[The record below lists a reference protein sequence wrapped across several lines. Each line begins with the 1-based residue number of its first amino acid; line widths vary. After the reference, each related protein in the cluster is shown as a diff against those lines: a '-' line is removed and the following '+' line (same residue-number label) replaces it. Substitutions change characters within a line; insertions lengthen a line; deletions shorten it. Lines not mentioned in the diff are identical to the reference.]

1 MQSSRASDQDQRAAS
16 AGDVKRPGESAE
28 AEQRS
33 GDEQEVAQ
41 LRGQIAELEDRWKRA
56 LADLDNYR
64 KRLAREIDRRVG
76 EEREQLLREFLNAVD
91 VVERALQLGSAGD
104 PTYEGLRGLLEQ
116 LEASLRRHEVT
127 RIGSAGEAFDPLRHE
142 AVAVRETDDL
152 PPHTV
157 VESVRSGFAL
167 GDRVLR
173 PAQVVVSR
181 PSQQQAA
188 PEQAG

>member
-1 MQSSRASDQDQRAAS
+1 MQSSRASDEEQGAAS
-16 AGDVKRPGESAE
+16 AGEAKRPGESAE

-33 GDEQEVAQ
+33 GTEQEAAQ
-41 LRGQIAELEDRWKRA
+41 LRAQVAELDERWKRA

-64 KRLAREIDRRVG
+64 KRSAREIDRRVA
-76 EEREQLLREFLNAVD
+76 EEREQLLHEFLNVVD
-91 VVERALQLGSAGD
+91 VVERALQLGSPGE

-116 LEASLRRHEVT
+116 LEASLRRHDVT

-142 AVAVRETDDL
+142 AVAVRDTDDL

-181 PSQQQAA
+181 PPQQRTT